1 MRSSLRIVC
10 GIGVLSIAFASVA
23 AAETAEEVMTKIA
36 EMNKKI
42 TSMKA
47 HVKTVTSLENEMMKQ
62 NSVSDGDYEYL
73 VKDGKTFLRM
83 EANTTGTTEM
93 MGNKQE
99 SKGTSL
105 TIMDGEYSYMLN
117 EQDGQKTAMKMK
129 ASGDMNPADPFAGLR
144 ENYNVK
150 LLPDETVD
158 GESVYVLELTPKA
171 ADAMGAGRMVQYFR
185 KDNGTIVKVI
195 SFDAN
200 NKPSVTVTY
209 TNVEVN
215 PSIGADRFVFTAP
228 AGVEVMDMSN
238 E

>member
-10 GIGVLSIAFASVA
+10 GIGVLSIAFANVA

-42 TSMKA
+42 TAMKA

-62 NSVSDGDYEYL
+62 NSVSDGNYEYL

-83 EANTTGTTEM
+83 EATTTGT
-93 MGNKQE
+93 
-99 SKGTSL
+99 
-105 TIMDGEYSYMLN
+105 YSYMLN
-117 EQDGQKTAMKMK
+117 DQDGQKTAMKMK
-129 ASGDMNPADPFAGLR
+129 ASSDMNPADPFAGLR
-144 ENYNVK
+144 DNYNVK
-150 LLPDETVD
+150 LLPDETID
-158 GESVYVLELTPKA
+158 GESVYVLELTPKS
-171 ADAMGAGRMVQYFR
+171 ADAMGGGRMLQYYR
-185 KDNGTIVKVI
+185 KDNGTIVKIV

-209 TNVEVN
+209 SNVELN
-215 PSIGADRFVFTAP
+215 PSIGADRFVFTPP